1 MRQDIEIPEVKDVFV
16 AAVELTEENGDSNW
30 WIYLIN
36 NAKAPLEN
44 VLVQSRGYSDL
55 ESKGG
60 QLSN

>member
-36 NAKAPLEN
+36 NAKAP
-44 VLVQSRGYSDL
+44 
-55 ESKGG
+55 
-60 QLSN
+60 